1 MNDLRSTYRA
11 IALRNSSPASDSDSA
26 PPAAT
31 PPAPEVSTVSTPA
44 NKTPVAAP
52 SPLFTPTAASNPANP
67 AATPPFAPADPS
79 GALSASTSAGSA
91 GVLGSSGVSVGSGG
105 PSVPP
110 VGFRKPS
117 GLQPS
122 NDLRL
127 SSAFYARNP
136 SFRRDPLINRSIITP
151 GGLYR
156 SESSYFQRL
165 NLSDSI
171 RFSTTMYRS
180 RPDSI
185 QRSIGHS
192 VARPSDH
199 ERRQLL
205 DRMVSVSSVSAAA
218 KTGKLPLLRQQVYYD
233 MKERQLQEVQQ
244 LQGRKEPPL
253 LTYLRKKATHGGK
266 KEAAMLVFTDEEW
279 VARREEKREKEDF
292 LLDVMFKD
300 SQVSADWRD
309 ER

>member
-1 MNDLRSTYRA
+1 MQT
-11 IALRNSSPASDSDSA
+11 SSDM
-26 PPAAT
+26 
-31 PPAPEVSTVSTPA
+31 
-44 NKTPVAAP
+44 
-52 SPLFTPTAASNPANP
+52 
-67 AATPPFAPADPS
+67 
-79 GALSASTSAGSA
+79 
-91 GVLGSSGVSVGSGG
+91 
-105 PSVPP
+105 
-110 VGFRKPS
+110 RM
-117 GLQPS
+117 
-122 NDLRL
+122 
-127 SSAFYARNP
+127 SSAFYPRNP
-136 SFRRDPLINRSIITP
+136 SFRRDPMINRSIITP

-165 NLSDSI
+165 NLSDSL
-171 RFSTTMYRS
+171 RYSSTIYRS
-180 RPDSI
+180 RPESL

-205 DRMVSVSSVSAAA
+205 DRMVSVRSVSAAA

-266 KEAAMLVFTDEEW
+266 KEATTLVFTDEEW
-279 VARREEKREKEDF
+279 VAKREEKREKEDF

-300 SQVSADWRD
+300 SQVGVWWPMN
-309 ER
+309 E

>member
-1 MNDLRSTYRA
+1 MNDLRSTYRS
-11 IALRNSSPASDSDSA
+11 IALQTPTPASETDSIA
-26 PPAAT
+26 PANPST
-31 PPAPEVSTVSTPA
+31 APDVSTVATSA
-44 NKTPVAAP
+44 NKTPVVAA
-52 SPLFTPTAASNPANP
+52 SPLYTPSSASNPST
-67 AATPPFAPADPS
+67 TPPFAASDPFNGLNASVTS
-79 GALSASTSAGSA
+79 GASGASGTSGTPGLSGFSG
-91 GVLGSSGVSVGSGG
+91 GLGSSGIAA
-105 PSVPP
+105 
-110 VGFRKPS
+110 VGFRKPA
-117 GLQPS
+117 GVQT
-122 NDLRL
+122 
-127 SSAFYARNP
+127 SSDMRMSSTFYPRNP
-136 SFRRDPLINRSIITP
+136 SFRRDPMINRSIITP

-165 NLSDSI
+165 NLSDSL
-171 RFSTTMYRS
+171 RYSSTIYRS
-180 RPDSI
+180 RPESL

-266 KEAAMLVFTDEEW
+266 KEATTLVFTDEEW
-279 VARREEKREKEDF
+279 VAKREEKREKEDF

-300 SQVSADWRD
+300 SQVGD
-309 ER
+309 

>member
-1 MNDLRSTYRA
+1 MNDLRSTYRS
-11 IALRNSSPASDSDSA
+11 IALQTPTPASETDSIA
-26 PPAAT
+26 PANPST
-31 PPAPEVSTVSTPA
+31 APDVSTVSTSA
-44 NKTPVAAP
+44 NKTPVVAA
-52 SPLFTPTAASNPANP
+52 SPLYTPSSASNPG
-67 AATPPFAPADPS
+67 ATPPFAASDPFNGLNAS
-79 GALSASTSAGSA
+79 GASGASGTPGLSGFSG
-91 GVLGSSGVSVGSGG
+91 GLGSSGIAA
-105 PSVPP
+105 
-110 VGFRKPS
+110 VGFRKSS
-117 GLQPS
+117 GMQTS
-122 NDLRL
+122 SDMRM
-127 SSAFYARNP
+127 SSAFYPRNP
-136 SFRRDPLINRSIITP
+136 SFRRDPMINRSIITP

-165 NLSDSI
+165 NLNDSL
-171 RFSTTMYRS
+171 RYSSTIYRS
-180 RPDSI
+180 RPESL

-266 KEAAMLVFTDEEW
+266 KEATTLVFTDEEW
-279 VARREEKREKEDF
+279 VAKREEKREKEDF

-300 SQVSADWRD
+300 SQVGV
-309 ER
+309 